1 MKVTLLLGLLATTSF
16 TSASVQ
22 PSTHAM
28 AVAVSLFT
36 GPLPA
41 FAKPV
46 WRYTSTRL
54 SPRQANST
62 TGAATGTYTVVSG
75 DTLSAIAA
83 AEGISTQALEDA
95 NPSVV
100 PTDLQ
105 VGQVLNVPSSTSSN
119 GTSSSDSPAAMQSNS
134 VDASDLGDG
143 VASGSSAAET
153 GTGTGTGTGTAP
165 KSTASGCGG
174 GHHHH
179 HDNSTATAGSSA
191 KARNGTDHH
200 SHNGT
205 ATEHH
210 AHNST
215 LVDVGAG
222 ECNATSHHHHN
233 GTETGTTTTAGTFF
247 VPVTAT
253 ASALAV
259 ALTAPAAA
267 RDVDAGAAGGF
278 GRDAASGM
286 MASMLRAA

>member
-1 MKVTLLLGLLATTSF
+1 MKATLLLGLLASTSF
-16 TSASVQ
+16 TSARVQ
-22 PSTHAM
+22 PSTHAL
-28 AVAVSLFT
+28 AVAVSLFS

-54 SPRQANST
+54 SSRQANST

-75 DTLSAIAA
+75 DTLDAIAA
-83 AEGISTQALEDA
+83 TEGISTQALEDA
-95 NPSVV
+95 NPGVV

-105 VGQVLNVPSSTSSN
+105 VGQVLNMPSSASSN
-119 GTSSSDSPAAMQSNS
+119 GTSSSDNTPAAMQSNS

-153 GTGTGTGTGTAP
+153 GTGTGTGTAP

-179 HDNSTATAGSSA
+179 HDNSTTTAGSSA
-191 KARNGTDHH
+191 KAHNGTEHH

-205 ATEHH
+205 TTEHR

-215 LVDVGAG
+215 LVDAGAG
-222 ECNATSHHHHN
+222 ECNATSHHHHHN
-233 GTETGTTTTAGTFF
+233 GTETGAKTTAETFF
-247 VPVTAT
+247 IPVTAT

-267 RDVDAGAAGGF
+267 RDVDARALEGLAV
-278 GRDAASGM
+278 
-286 MASMLRAA
+286 MLHRA